1 MQAPVTTPRSPLADP
16 AVVTITVGVFIGIVS
31 GFWRSFMLGWLFGL
45 LVGVIYAVK
54 QTKDTPEH
62 LKRSRFV
69 RFVGSGKFGS
79 PFIHDRRIFDTFL
92 LSFVGM
98 LAELLGIGVYALFSH
113 AL

>member
-1 MQAPVTTPRSPLADP
+1 MQTPITTSRNLLADP
-16 AVVTITVGVFIGIVS
+16 AVVTIAVGVLIGIIS

-54 QTKDTPEH
+54 QTRDTPEH

-69 RFVGSGKFGS
+69 QFVGSGRFGS
-79 PFIHDRRIFDTFL
+79 PLIHDRRIFDTFL
-92 LSFVGM
+92 LGFVGM
-98 LAELLGIGVYALFSH
+98 FAELLGKGVYALFAY